1 MNPENKTLS
10 LLPSGKIYLR
20 IKPTQRETGAEMVR
34 EHYIYT
40 SVNGGPHIAFP
51 NKIFHFSLS
60 FPVLSLQTAPSCLSN
75 DSSNHDFTDG
85 MSWTLKKARS
95 GKGCHVDGM
104 VPGARM
110 ASPRPYGAACSGST
124 HGPSVHS
131 TSSCGRK
138 LSLSHAHLR
147 QPHGARVLLV
157 HTGVPLGAPPSEI

>member
-1 MNPENKTLS
+1 MNPEIKTLS
-10 LLPSGKIYLR
+10 LLPSGESYLR

-34 EHYIYT
+34 EHHIYT
-40 SVNGGPHIAFP
+40 TVNLGPCIMFP
-51 NKIFHFSLS
+51 NKIFNFSLS
-60 FPVLSLQTAPSCLSN
+60 SPVLSLQKAPSCFSS

-85 MSWTLKKARS
+85 ISCTLEKARS
-95 GKGCHVDGM
+95 GKGCHVGGM
-104 VPGARM
+104 VPDVRM

-147 QPHGARVLLV
+147 QPHGTRVLLK
-157 HTGVPLGAPPSEI
+157 HTGVLL